1 MTIPL
6 IYPQIWFQN
15 RRAKSRRQEGPSQ
28 RGFVVPATPT
38 YKPPNHVTQLR
49 QETSITPF
57 THSAYRT
64 GCVEHLCMC
73 NHASFVTSVSQVDY
87 NRQFNQQ
94 TSIEDLRRKAR
105 YHNWGGH
112 NVHWARVFISLDQWR
127 KEFKK
132 DVSLPF
138 SVFRKLKSKFS
149 SDQTDR
155 NKFLSD
161 FKNSSIRYLLH

>member
-1 MTIPL
+1 MISSHISSTKHKIERGYLKRGERSKTGARLGVLMKSMSLTIPL

-57 THSAYRT
+57 THGAYRT

-112 NVHWARVFISLDQWR
+112 NVH
-127 KEFKK
+127 
-132 DVSLPF
+132 
-138 SVFRKLKSKFS
+138 
-149 SDQTDR
+149 
-155 NKFLSD
+155 
-161 FKNSSIRYLLH
+161 

>member
-57 THSAYRT
+57 THGAYRT

-105 YHNWGGH
+105 YHNWGGITYIEP
-112 NVHWARVFISLDQWR
+112 A
-127 KEFKK
+127 
-132 DVSLPF
+132 
-138 SVFRKLKSKFS
+138 FS
-149 SDQTDR
+149 SPWISGER
-155 NKFLSD
+155 NLKRMFHCLFPCSG
-161 FKNSSIRYLLH
+161 N